1 MTEPTE
7 CFRDWEKRET
17 LRVLN
22 EVLNKER
29 LVIEGEAY
37 FKGIRWKS
45 FCVEKGK
52 IFRFPVTLEVFLK
65 TELGS
70 IEEYEQ
76 LQRRF
81 REGKCRMII
90 EEIE

>member
-1 MTEPTE
+1 MTTPTE
-7 CFRDWEKRET
+7 CFREWEKRET

-37 FKGIRWKS
+37 FKELRMEPL
-45 FCVEKGK
+45 CMEKGK

-65 TELGS
+65 TDLGS